1 MSDESIRP
9 DKRTAAAACGCA
21 GWSRSE
27 LLRHGAA
34 QAGSGL
40 PAIEPGM
47 PLPAGTG
54 LTRRSFMWRS
64 AGLAMAVYGATAV
77 GPRVF
82 EEGIAE
88 AMAAGPS
95 NAVLV
100 SIFLSG
106 GADSISV
113 LAPVGDPNYAALRPT
128 LALPNDAAR
137 AFSEDTSL
145 QWHPNALELKTLHEE
160 GKVSVLPA
168 VGYTDPNQS
177 HFTSRHYWEIGET
190 NPAGRVGWLGRYLD
204 QHGTNNNPL
213 QGLALDYSLA
223 PSLATA
229 TNPVAAVPDPANY
242 DFYASGVGSPIE
254 TPMLD
259 QLGVLG
265 NLSTGDSQL
274 AKAREAMA
282 STARLRQQLAPFAG
296 TGAGAGYPDTGFS
309 RRLSALAAMVAAGLP
324 LKAVALEGPGGYD
337 THSDEAQTLVDNLTA
352 LSGGLLAF
360 QRDLETRGIADR
372 VLVSVWSEFGRR
384 AEENG
389 GGTDHGAAGLSLL
402 IGTRAQGTMVGG
414 FPGLASGTGGGL
426 DNQGNL
432 RATSDFRSVYCS
444 LLEQWLNVDAG
455 PIIPGA
461 DSFARYTLV
470 T

>member
-1 MSDESIRP
+1 MSDERNGSDQGAR
-9 DKRTAAAACGCA
+9 AACGCE
-21 GWSRSE
+21 GWSRSQ
-27 LLRHGAA
+27 LLKASAA
-34 QAGSGL
+34 QAGRGL

-64 AGLAMAVYGATAV
+64 AGLAMAVYGAAAA

-95 NAVLV
+95 DAVLV

-106 GADSISV
+106 GADSLSV
-113 LAPVGDPNYAALRPT
+113 LVPAADSTYLALRPT
-128 LALPNDAAR
+128 LAIPSDAAR
-137 AFSEDTSL
+137 AFGEDGSL
-145 QWHPNALELKTLHEE
+145 QWHPNTLELKTLHEE

-168 VGYTDPNQS
+168 VGYDDPNQS
-177 HFTSRHYWEIGET
+177 HFTSRHYWEVGET

-213 QGLALDYSLA
+213 QGLALDWSLA

-229 TNPVAAVPDPANY
+229 QNPVAAVSDPANY
-242 DFYASGVGSPIE
+242 NFDAAGVGDPIE
-254 TPMLD
+254 GPML
-259 QLGVLG
+259 QTLTALG
-265 NLSTGDSQL
+265 NLGTGDPEL
-274 AKAREAMA
+274 AKARGAMA
-282 STARLRQQLAPFAG
+282 STSRLREQLAPFAG
-296 TGAGAGYPDTGFS
+296 TAPGAGYPNNTFG
-309 RRLSALAAMVAAGLP
+309 RRLSSLAALIDAGLP

-337 THSDEAQTLVDNLTA
+337 THSDEAETLVDNLTA
-352 LSGGLLAF
+352 LSAGLFAF
-360 QRDLETRGIADR
+360 QRDIETRGVADR
-372 VLVSVWSEFGRR
+372 VLVQVWSEFGRR

-389 GGTDHGAAGLSLL
+389 SGTDHGAAGIAMT
-402 IGTRAQGTMVGG
+402 IGTRVQGTMIGG
-414 FPGLASGTGGGL
+414 FPGLASGVGGGL

-432 RATSDFRSVYCS
+432 RATSDFRAVYCS

-461 DSFARYTLV
+461 DSFARYALV
-470 T
+470 Q